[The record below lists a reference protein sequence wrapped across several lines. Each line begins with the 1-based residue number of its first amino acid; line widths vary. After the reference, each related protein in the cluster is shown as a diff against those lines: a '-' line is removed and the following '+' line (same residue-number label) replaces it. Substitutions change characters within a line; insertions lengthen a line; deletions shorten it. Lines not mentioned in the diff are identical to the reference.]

1 VSTAVPAPPAPPA
14 AVAALGLDG
23 PATIFLMGLVSAALG
38 AFVAALAYRGYARND
53 SGPML
58 YLAVG
63 VAFVTAI
70 PFVLSYGVEWLT
82 SASDGV
88 VVLVITACNLVGL
101 TAIAYSLRRPSR

>member
-1 VSTAVPAPPAPPA
+1 VIASLTAPPRAI
-14 AVAALGLDG
+14 AVLGLGDAG
-23 PATIFLMGLVSAALG
+23 TIFLMGLVSAALG
-38 AFVAALAYRGYARND
+38 AFVAALAYRGYARNE
-53 SGPML
+53 SSPML

-82 SASDGV
+82 PASDGA

-101 TAIAYSLRRPSR
+101 TAIAYSLRRPGR

>member
-1 VSTAVPAPPAPPA
+1 VSAAAPAPLG
-14 AVAALGLDG
+14 VIAALGLDG
-23 PATIFLMGLVSAALG
+23 AGTIFLMGLVSAALG

-82 SASDGV
+82 AATDGV
-88 VVLVITACNLVGL
+88 VVLVITVCNLVGL
-101 TAIAYSLRRPSR
+101 TAIAYSLRRPGR